1 VIVNQREQFSADDA
15 VDRLGYAGESE
26 SVTPM
31 AMTLVASSSTPTEL
45 EARNHAIK
53 NCASVILGLAST
65 IERYVDPIARSR
77 VTQLVDASRRMAQ
90 LLMPVARP
98 REPASEDVRVEDVL
112 RLVIDRLGPQA
123 ESCSVLL
130 AVQCAGGSLVGDGAE
145 LTEALYN
152 LASNAVQASPRNSTV
167 RITTGRSPDGDH
179 EWIVEDSGCGIP
191 SSILPRLGTVG
202 VTTRTEGMGLG
213 LALALQAISRHDGV
227 LRVES
232 VTGGGTTMT
241 IWLPASPKR

>member
-1 VIVNQREQFSADDA
+1 MSQDGQTSADDA
-15 VDRLGYAGESE
+15 VDRLGYVGGGEST
-26 SVTPM
+26 TPF
-31 AMTLVASSSTPTEL
+31 AMTLVAAASKPTEL

-65 IERYVDPIARSR
+65 MERYVDPIARSR

-90 LLMPVARP
+90 LLAPVARP
-98 REPASEDVRVEDVL
+98 GEPASEDVRVEDVL

-123 ESCSVLL
+123 ETCSVQL
-130 AVQCAGGSLVGDGAE
+130 AIQCAGGSVVGVVAE
-145 LTEALYN
+145 LAEALYN
-152 LASNAVQASPRNSTV
+152 LASNALQASPQKSTV
-167 RITTGRSPDGDH
+167 RITTRRNPEGDH
-179 EWIVEDSGCGIP
+179 EWIVEDTGCGIP

-213 LALALQAISRHDGV
+213 LALAVQVISRHHGV
-227 LRVES
+227 LHVES

-241 IWLPASPKR
+241 IWLPASTKR